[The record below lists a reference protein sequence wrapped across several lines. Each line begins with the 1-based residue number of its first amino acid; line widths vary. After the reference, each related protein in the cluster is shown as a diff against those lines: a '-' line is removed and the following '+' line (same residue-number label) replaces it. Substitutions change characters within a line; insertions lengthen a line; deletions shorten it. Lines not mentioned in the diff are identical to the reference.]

1 MALKM
6 TNEVSLVDLF
16 AIGGLLAGALAFFF
30 GYGVT
35 IQENNTSISHIKSDM
50 VRLERVGEV
59 RDTEILEQLKEQ
71 RDDLK
76 DLRKE
81 GMEGRKDVLDKL
93 DKLITRD
100 LDGKR

>member
-35 IQENNTSISHIKSDM
+35 IQENHTSISHIKSDM
-50 VRLERVGEV
+50 VRLERVGEA

-76 DLRKE
+76 EIRTE
-81 GMEGRKDVLDKL
+81 SMAGRKDIIGKL
-93 DKLITRD
+93 DKLIDRE
-100 LDGKR
+100 LDAK